1 MRENNILFNIKTSY
15 SQFTTAEKKV
25 ADFVISSPEKV
36 LFMSITDVADECGV
50 AEASV
55 YRFCRTMKAKGYQE
69 FKMNLSF
76 CLSKRGAQ
84 SAPDQNVGAVN
95 GSSLLADKV
104 LANHIN
110 ALNATRQLV
119 VPSQIEK
126 VVEMIHDAEMVSF
139 FGIGHSLLTAREANN
154 KFLRITGK
162 TSGIEDSHM
171 QAMSAAMMTGKD
183 VMIILSYSGATKD
196 TVYVAEVAKE
206 AGAGIVAITRFRK
219 SPLAVYADEILLCGA
234 DEAPLDG
241 GSLGVKMSQLYV
253 VDLLFQEYFHKY
265 HDESEENLKKTSK
278 AVVEKLY

>member
-15 SQFTTAEKKV
+15 SQFTKAEKKV
-25 ADFVISSPEKV
+25 ANFVISSPEKV
-36 LFMSITDVADECGV
+36 LFMSITDVAEECGV

-162 TSGIEDSHM
+162 TSCIEDSHM
-171 QAMSAAMMTGKD
+171 QAMSAAMMTEKD

-196 TVYVAEVAKE
+196 TVYVAEIAKE

-241 GSLGVKMSQLYV
+241 GSLGVKMSQLYM

>member
-15 SQFTTAEKKV
+15 SQFTKAEKKV

-126 VVEMIHDAEMVSF
+126 VVEMIHGAEMVSF

-162 TSGIEDSHM
+162 TSCIEDSHM
-171 QAMSAAMMTGKD
+171 QAMSAAMMTEKD

-196 TVYVAEVAKE
+196 TVYVAEIAKE
-206 AGAGIVAITRFRK
+206 AGGGILGITRFRK
-219 SPLAVYADEILLCGA
+219 KALAVYADEILLCGA

>member
-15 SQFTTAEKKV
+15 SQFTKAEKKV
-25 ADFVISSPEKV
+25 ANFVISSPEKV

-50 AEASV
+50 AEASI

-162 TSGIEDSHM
+162 TSCIEDSHM
-171 QAMSAAMMTGKD
+171 QAMSAAMMTEKD

-196 TVYVAEVAKE
+196 TVYVAEIAKE

>member
-15 SQFTTAEKKV
+15 SQFTKAEKKV

-84 SAPDQNVGAVN
+84 SAPDENVGAVN

-126 VVEMIHDAEMVSF
+126 VVEMVHDAEMVSF

-162 TSGIEDSHM
+162 TSCIEDSHM
-171 QAMSAAMMTGKD
+171 QAMSAAMMTEKD

-196 TVYVAEVAKE
+196 TVYVAEIAKE

>member
-15 SQFTTAEKKV
+15 SRFTKAEKKV

-36 LFMSITDVADECGV
+36 LFMSISDVADECGV

-162 TSGIEDSHM
+162 TSCIEDSHM
-171 QAMSAAMMTGKD
+171 QAMSAAMMTEKD

-196 TVYVAEVAKE
+196 TVYVAEIAKE

>member
-15 SQFTTAEKKV
+15 SQFTKAEKKV

-36 LFMSITDVADECGV
+36 LFMSITDVGGV

-69 FKMNLSF
+69 FMMNLSF

-126 VVEMIHDAEMVSF
+126 VVEMIHGAEMVSF

-154 KFLRITGK
+154 KFLRITG
-162 TSGIEDSHM
+162 
-171 QAMSAAMMTGKD
+171 
-183 VMIILSYSGATKD
+183 
-196 TVYVAEVAKE
+196 
-206 AGAGIVAITRFRK
+206 
-219 SPLAVYADEILLCGA
+219 
-234 DEAPLDG
+234 
-241 GSLGVKMSQLYV
+241 
-253 VDLLFQEYFHKY
+253 
-265 HDESEENLKKTSK
+265 
-278 AVVEKLY
+278 

>member
-1 MRENNILFNIKTSY
+1 
-15 SQFTTAEKKV
+15 
-25 ADFVISSPEKV
+25 
-36 LFMSITDVADECGV
+36 MSITDVADECGV

-126 VVEMIHDAEMVSF
+126 VVEMIHGAEMVSF

-162 TSGIEDSHM
+162 TSCIEDSHM
-171 QAMSAAMMTGKD
+171 QAMSAAMMTEKD

-196 TVYVAEVAKE
+196 TVYVAEIAKE

>member
-15 SQFTTAEKKV
+15 SQFTKAEKKV

-162 TSGIEDSHM
+162 TSCIEDSHM
-171 QAMSAAMMTGKD
+171 QAMSAALMTEKD
-183 VMIILSYSGATKD
+183 VMIILSYSGGTKA
-196 TVYVAEVAKE
+196 TVYVAEIAKE